1 MKSPSFMLQSPETP
15 MKPHHVKPYICQ
27 LNPLQC
33 PLNHHKPLY
42 RLYQLSNIF
51 PKSQKK
57 SQWIQYE
64 PLIKLPW
71 NHHSWVPFFSPFSTV
86 QIGPYMSS
94 VAVVGGGMAGVAA
107 ARVLCQRG
115 RAFRGGD
122 GTFCGWD
129 TRQSTRQANS
139 HSHSIHIFFHFIL
152 YINII
157 DSNSFRWF
165 QVNSPTRQPNTL
177 MLFEDIWC
185 ELYIMLAPPFTTG
198 QENLGVHPK
207 KLVKIVYPNHW
218 TVNTKNGLKYVVAP
232 QVFNLNPFPFEYC

>member
-1 MKSPSFMLQSPETP
+1 MNISWYIELVHTVKSHYIHPIKCHYWKTLWKPMKSPSFMLQSPETP

-86 QIGPYMSS
+86 QIGPSMSS
-94 VAVVGGGMAGVAA
+94 VAVVGGGMAGV
-107 ARVLCQRG
+107 G
-115 RAFRGGD
+115 RRTGAV
-122 GTFCGWD
+122 
-129 TRQSTRQANS
+129 STRPRFPGRETGHFAGEILGNLLGKQTL
-139 HSHSIHIFFHFIL
+139 IVIVFIYFFTL
-152 YINII
+152 YY
-157 DSNSFRWF
+157 
-165 QVNSPTRQPNTL
+165 T
-177 MLFEDIWC
+177 
-185 ELYIMLAPPFTTG
+185 
-198 QENLGVHPK
+198 
-207 KLVKIVYPNHW
+207 
-218 TVNTKNGLKYVVAP
+218 
-232 QVFNLNPFPFEYC
+232 